1 MISSTGYPIFVAKI
15 FAVVLARLA
24 GDEIIQATELSL
36 SINRPAITGASS
48 NPLFASGRSKSL
60 SLGSSREDF
69 AWRRR

>member
-1 MISSTGYPIFVAKI
+1 
-15 FAVVLARLA
+15 LARLA

-36 SINRPAITGASS
+36 SMNRPAITGVSF

-60 SLGSSREDF
+60 SLGLSREDF